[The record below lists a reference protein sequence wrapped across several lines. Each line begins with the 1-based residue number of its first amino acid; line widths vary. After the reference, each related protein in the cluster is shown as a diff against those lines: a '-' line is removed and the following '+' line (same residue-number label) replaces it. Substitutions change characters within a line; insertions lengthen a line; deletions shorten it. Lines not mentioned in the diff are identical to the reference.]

1 MKRTVLIIAT
11 LCVTTC
17 AAMAQAP
24 TMQEPPKTAAGDSLF
39 DTFSHLRLS
48 RGDFTWSASGTLST
62 PTDSE
67 TGSSTFNAF
76 TSVGYFF
83 TDWVEAE
90 AALAW
95 IDNGEKSGATVSL
108 GANRYFGEWADNV
121 YPYVGGSL
129 GRGFGDFDGGTLTAL
144 DVTHK
149 LGVRH
154 YLTPHMGVRYAAQYV
169 TEVGDLIDFEG
180 VFTAYVGVFLQ
191 PK

>member
-24 TMQEPPKTAAGDSLF
+24 MQEPPKTAAGDSLF

-48 RGDFTWSASGTLST
+48 RGDFTWSASGTVST
-62 PTDSE
+62 PSDAA
-67 TGSSTFNAF
+67 TGSTTFNAF

-90 AALAW
+90 AAIAW
-95 IDNGEKSGATVSL
+95 IDTGAARGATVSL

-129 GRGFGDFDGGTLTAL
+129 GRGFGDFDKGTLEEL
-144 DVTHK
+144 DVTFK

-154 YLTPHMGVRYAAQYV
+154 YLSPHMGVRYSAQYV
-169 TEVGDLIDFEG
+169 TQVRDLVDFEG
-180 VFTAYVGVFLQ
+180 VITAYIGVFLQ